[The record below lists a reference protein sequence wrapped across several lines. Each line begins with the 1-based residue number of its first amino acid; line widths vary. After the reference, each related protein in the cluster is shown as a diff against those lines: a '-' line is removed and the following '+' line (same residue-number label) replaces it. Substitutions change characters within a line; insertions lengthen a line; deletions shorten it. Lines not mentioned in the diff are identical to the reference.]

1 MVWSEEELS
10 VQVWFLYQ
18 VIVSY
23 SNLLKQQIRILK
35 SDIYIH
41 RAAIFN
47 MALKNNTENPT
58 LIIYTYTFKHD

>member
-23 SNLLKQQIRILK
+23 SNLLKQQIIILK

-41 RAAIFN
+41 RATIFN
-47 MALKNNTENPT
+47 MALKNNTENP
-58 LIIYTYTFKHD
+58 